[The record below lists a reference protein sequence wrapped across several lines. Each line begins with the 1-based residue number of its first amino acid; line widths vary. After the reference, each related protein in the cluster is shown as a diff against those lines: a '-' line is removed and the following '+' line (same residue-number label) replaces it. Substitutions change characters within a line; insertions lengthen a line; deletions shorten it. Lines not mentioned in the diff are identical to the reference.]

1 MVTNKSKAIRSKT
14 SFECDKVNIRKRII
28 NIFMIIF
35 FVFIIINI
43 FRTVA
48 FATLAE
54 DDTYGSILLEYEEYF
69 ELRTLLKDLLRFISW
84 GLIKIVYTGVSF
96 VESLLNE
103 SISFFGFVEYLQ
115 EESIYTSLL
124 SLVIAAVMAGT
135 LLWISIK
142 MIFNY
147 GQVPQLKTLGA
158 NLVVAIILITGMPFL
173 MAWLQE
179 GVEIIWGT
187 NISSS
192 EEGEGDNSVDF
203 LDTSTQVVKD
213 NVVDLYY
220 PLEYDTD
227 FAEYFEGDNK
237 NTIKDSDSIKY
248 IDSGEFFLYDTDRFT
263 SDNAEILD
271 KFLVPLTNEE
281 GDLEHYVMEQE
292 DDGWFMS
299 KITPDRGYYR
309 YTYNTFTILVVLI
322 ALGVAFIYI
331 LFNIIQVYIE
341 LGFKLFA
348 SPIVLATDL
357 ETGQKTKKVIQD
369 IIIAFLTI
377 AFEVISLR
385 LFVIY
390 FNWLQSNVDGTMLYL
405 IGLVA
410 GVFVL
415 LRGSKTILAWFGV
428 DLGMQEGRSMFGSF
442 LKYSGARA
450 VGRAGVKGAKA
461 GARGLKNFFGG
472 KKDKSNDQNNES
484 AIAKGKKENLGTG
497 KKDTT
502 ASRYNNSEE
511 SGSQNNDTLQATQ
524 NKTTEEDDSN
534 ISALSSETL
543 SGEAVD
549 TLSNESDEVI
559 SEEGSIIVG
568 DESSA
573 ILDTDKNEALIKNSG
588 RATSSDSSNI
598 KGNDA
603 LTKSANSEL
612 ESVLSNSTYSLGK
625 EQQEGILK
633 SMDGITQDAVN
644 NNYSNDEVKDMV
656 REDISKGLEGTNLSA
671 EKKEDIIKQA
681 QGSVLKNVAANR
693 NKETIPL
700 NKKSEQVLSNA
711 SKDISKVQ
719 GATVG
724 EKVSNLKE
732 NIITA
737 QSSPEVISKNIE
749 SIVSDKSLNL
759 PEEVQGSI
767 INSVSNVS
775 GQAVRGNISNQE
787 IQQKVVENVSKAFK
801 GTNIPKDRQKQVIKE
816 VQETVV
822 SNTKTTKQAIN
833 EIDKIT
839 KPTTRQLEK
848 NINTEVEE
856 IFNLERQTVPKEV
869 SKTISEVLIGSNNN
883 NLSPEKTVKIL
894 KDNIEKINL
903 KGNEG
908 LKEKLIKSLDNSL
921 SINENQLQSNI
932 KRIVNKF
939 KK

>member
-69 ELRTLLKDLLRFISW
+69 ELRTLLKDLLRFLSW

-248 IDSGEFFLYDTDRFT
+248 IDSGEFFLYDTDRFI

-331 LFNIIQVYIE
+331 LFNIISVYIE

-390 FNWLQSNVDGTMLYL
+390 FNWLQSNVDDTMLYL

-502 ASRYNNSEE
+502 ASRYNNSKE
-511 SGSQNNDTLQATQ
+511 SDFQNNDTLQVAQ
-524 NKTTEEDDSN
+524 NKNTEEAENNNSV
-534 ISALSSETL
+534 I
-543 SGEAVD
+543 G
-549 TLSNESDEVI
+549 NESDEVF
-559 SEEGSIIVG
+559 SEEGSIVIG
-568 DESSA
+568 EESIGALDKDE
-573 ILDTDKNEALIKNSG
+573 NEALIKNSG
-588 RATSSDSSNI
+588 RATGSDSSNI

-603 LTKSANSEL
+603 LTKSAKGEI
-612 ESVLSNSTYSLGK
+612 ESIVSNGSLNLDK
-625 EQQEGILK
+625 AQQEGIVK
-633 SMDGITQDAVN
+633 SMDNITQDALK
-644 NNYSNDEVKDMV
+644 NNYSPDEVKDMV
-656 REDISKGLEGTNLSA
+656 RENISQGLEGTNLSA

-681 QGSVLKNVAANR
+681 QGSVLKNVVANR

-737 QSSPEVISKNIE
+737 QSSPEVISKNME

-822 SNTKTTKQAIN
+822 SNTKATKQAIN

-839 KPTTRQLEK
+839 KPTKRQLEK

>member
-69 ELRTLLKDLLRFISW
+69 ELRTLLKDLLRFLSW

-248 IDSGEFFLYDTDRFT
+248 IDSGEFFLYDTDRFI

-331 LFNIIQVYIE
+331 LFNIISVYIE

-390 FNWLQSNVDGTMLYL
+390 FNWLQSNVDDTMLYL

-502 ASRYNNSEE
+502 ASRYNNSKE
-511 SGSQNNDTLQATQ
+511 SDFQNNDTLQVAQ
-524 NKTTEEDDSN
+524 NKNTEEAENNNSV
-534 ISALSSETL
+534 I
-543 SGEAVD
+543 G
-549 TLSNESDEVI
+549 NESDEVF
-559 SEEGSIIVG
+559 SEEGSIVIG
-568 DESSA
+568 EESIGALDKDE
-573 ILDTDKNEALIKNSG
+573 NEALIKNSG
-588 RATSSDSSNI
+588 RATGSDSSNI

-603 LTKSANSEL
+603 LTKSAKGEI
-612 ESVLSNSTYSLGK
+612 ESIVSNGSLNLDK
-625 EQQEGILK
+625 AQQEGIVK
-633 SMDGITQDAVN
+633 SMDNITQDALK
-644 NNYSNDEVKDMV
+644 NNYSPDEVKDMV
-656 REDISKGLEGTNLSA
+656 RENISQGLEGTNLSA

-681 QGSVLKNVAANR
+681 QGSVLKNVVANR

-822 SNTKTTKQAIN
+822 SNTKATKQAIN

-839 KPTTRQLEK
+839 KPTKRQLEK